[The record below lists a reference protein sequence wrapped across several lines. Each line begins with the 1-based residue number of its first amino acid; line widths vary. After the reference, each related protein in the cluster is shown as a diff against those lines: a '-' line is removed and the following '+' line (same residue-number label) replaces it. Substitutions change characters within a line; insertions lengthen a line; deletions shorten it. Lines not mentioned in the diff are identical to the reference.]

1 MSWLSHILKRMIV
14 QDDPILFYL
23 PGVLISRFSQIIICD
38 IFHIA
43 LCSCMVKE
51 HGCLDIFTQLGL
63 LCSNSH
69 KIVLCCSY
77 IELQRLQFV
86 SRCLFCKHC
95 SNSHKIVLCCS
106 YIELQRLRFVSRC
119 LLCKH
124 CSRDSSTALC
134 VLAVAFAFAIRNCML
149 N

>member
-1 MSWLSHILKRMIV
+1 
-14 QDDPILFYL
+14 
-23 PGVLISRFSQIIICD
+23 
-38 IFHIA
+38 
-43 LCSCMVKE
+43 MVKE
-51 HGCLDIFTQLGL
+51 HGYLVMFTQLGL

-95 SNSHKIVLCCS
+95 S
-106 YIELQRLRFVSRC
+106 
-119 LLCKH
+119 
-124 CSRDSSTALC
+124 RDFSTALY

-149 N
+149 NQ